1 LADNPQETIR
11 ELKDL
16 VIAYAKQETID
27 PLKGLGRYIGYG
39 VGGAVLLGTGVFF
52 LAMAGLRALQTQTGD
67 TFADWRSFFPYFIV
81 VIVLLAIA
89 GIAFMLARKRGEQ
102 AGEQVTGEAASTTS
116 TNSTDSTPSTAT
128 TPASTS

>member
-81 VIVLLAIA
+81 VIVLLVIA

-102 AGEQVTGEAASTTS
+102 AGELVTGEASSSSTNATSSTT
-116 TNSTDSTPSTAT
+116 T
-128 TPASTS
+128 TSVSTS